1 MPGGRRWSA
10 QCSPPSWCPPTC
22 FCPLHSDW
30 HAPPCSWRCG
40 CVLRIGPVLPDPQP
54 IPTGLRTEV
63 SFQDDR
69 FHLQYEECLFW
80 GSSRSCVCVYV
91 RVYVYVY
98 MYMYMY
104 MYMYVCVCID
114 CMFVYIYIDLGT
126 NIKHTYGR
134 FFSFSHFAVRLSR
147 CGCGPEKMPAMG
159 PCHCPSSR
167 GGDADESA

>member
-10 QCSPPSWCPPTC
+10 QCSPPSWCPPIC

-30 HAPPCSWRCG
+30 HAPAGSWRCG

-80 GSSRSCVCVYV
+80 GSSRSCVCVC
-91 RVYVYVY
+91 
-98 MYMYMY
+98 
-104 MYMYVCVCID
+104 VCVCV
-114 CMFVYIYIDLGT
+114 CMCMCMCVCYVSVSIKY
-126 NIKHTYGR
+126 KHTYGR
-134 FFSFSHFAVRLSR
+134 FSSFSYFAVRLSR
-147 CGCGPEKMPAMG
+147 CGCGPEKMPAME
-159 PCHCPSSR
+159 PFHCPSSR
-167 GGDADESA
+167 GGGADESA